1 MYQWRIT
8 YWMKNGQFHMGMYE
22 GPENDSLLVMRKLLD
37 GNDRDF
43 ASHYGCDKD
52 HMIGVR
58 IGEVVAFDIC
68 KWED

>member
-8 YWMKNGQFHMGMYE
+8 YRLKDNSFYMGMYE
-22 GPENDSLLVMRKLLD
+22 GPEKDSLSVMRKLFD
-37 GNDRDF
+37 GNDKDF
-43 ASHYGCDKD
+43 ISHYGTDKD